1 MLDLHDFRFINRSFY
16 WRKSQEDF
24 KFHQIS
30 NKVVRFFMDMK
41 LFKSHFMKFNFQ
53 FKQVNNYKYHNKSYG
68 KILTVRLPCNPI
80 FPIGPIYLADHIHKC
95 FPDLE
100 QQFIDLAIIPSTQVS
115 KYLKRRID
123 QFRPHLII
131 FSWRDIQIYAPVDGR
146 SGNPLQNSF
155 EVFYSKNIFKKIRG
169 SWGGLKLIAS
179 HYEEIFRNTS
189 LVKMGLKRAEKYNKG
204 VKVILGG
211 GAVSVFYEQL
221 GSLLPK
227 GTIVSVGEGENLIEK
242 IIKGDSIEEERCYF
256 AGQKPRSKL
265 IHEQPGATIKTACDY
280 KYIRSIWPEF
290 NWYIEGGDY
299 YVGVQTKRGCPHNCC
314 FCVYTVV
321 EGKKVRVNPIDEVI
335 KEMKQLYD
343 LGVRGFWFTDAQF
356 IPTKKNIEDAK
367 LLLRAIKEQGWDDIN
382 WAAYIRADNI
392 DEELAQLMVDTGM
405 SYFEIGITSGSQEL
419 VRKMRLAYN
428 LETVLDNC
436 RMLVNAGFK
445 NHVSV
450 NYSFNVFDETPD
462 TIRQTISYHRELEN
476 IFGKGSVDPA
486 IFFIGLQ
493 PHTLLEKY
501 ALEKKILKPNYNP
514 MSMMPWTARKLLWNP
529 GSLGKRLGEVC
540 LEAFDN
546 KDDEFGKT
554 VINILER
561 QYGKSPLAESLKVRP
576 LAERKFA
583 ELKS

>member
-1 MLDLHDFRFINRSFY
+1 M
-16 WRKSQEDF
+16 EF
-24 KFHQIS
+24 KFPLKKSKRNS
-30 NKVVRFFMDMK
+30 NREFY
-41 LFKSHFMKFNFQ
+41 N
-53 FKQVNNYKYHNKSYG
+53 
-68 KILTVRLPCNPI
+68 KILVVRLPCNPI

-95 FPDLE
+95 FPQIN
-100 QQFIDLAIIPSTQVS
+100 QQFIDLAIVPSSNVR
-115 KYLKRRID
+115 KYLRRKID

-155 EVFYSKNIFKKIRG
+155 EVFYSNNIFKKIRG
-169 SWGGLKLIAS
+169 AWGGLKLITS
-179 HYEEIFRNTS
+179 HYEEINRNTS
-189 LVKMGLKRAEKYNKG
+189 LVKMGLNRAQKYNKS

-221 GSLLPK
+221 GNLLPK
-227 GTIVSVGEGENLIEK
+227 GTVISVGEGENLIEK
-242 IIKGDSIEEERCYF
+242 IIKGSSFEDERCYL
-256 AGQKPRSKL
+256 AGQKPRNKL
-265 IHEQPGATIKTACDY
+265 IHEQPSGTVKTACNY
-280 KYIRSIWPEF
+280 KYIKSIWSEF
-290 NWYIEGGDY
+290 DWYIEGGDY

-314 FCVYTVV
+314 FCVYAVV
-321 EGKKVRVNPIDEVI
+321 EGKKVRVNPVSEVI
-335 KEMKQLYD
+335 KEMKQLYEM
-343 LGVRGFWFTDAQF
+343 GVRGFWFTDAQF
-356 IPTKKNIEDAK
+356 IPAKKNIQDAK
-367 LLLRAIKEQGWDDIN
+367 LLLKAIKDQGWDDIK

-392 DEELAQLMVDTGM
+392 DRELAQLMVDTGM

-428 LETVLDNC
+428 LKIVLENC
-436 RMLVNAGFK
+436 RMLVEAGFK

-450 NYSFNVFDETPD
+450 NYSFNVFDETPS
-462 TIRQTISYHRELEN
+462 TIKQTIAYHRELEN
-476 IFGKGSVDPA
+476 IFGKGLVDPA

-501 ALEKKILKPNYNP
+501 ALENNILKPNYNP

-529 GSLGKRLGEVC
+529 GPLGKKLGEVC

-561 QYGKSPLAESLKVRP
+561 NYGKSSLDDSLKVRK
-576 LAERKFA
+576 LADRKHSVA
-583 ELKS
+583 KV

>member
-1 MLDLHDFRFINRSFY
+1 MEFNFSIKKRTNNTNREIF
-16 WRKSQEDF
+16 
-24 KFHQIS
+24 
-30 NKVVRFFMDMK
+30 NKV
-41 LFKSHFMKFNFQ
+41 L
-53 FKQVNNYKYHNKSYG
+53 
-68 KILTVRLPCNPI
+68 IVRLPCNPI

-95 FPDLE
+95 FPNIE
-100 QQFIDLAIIPSTQVS
+100 QQLIDLAIVPTKKVT
-115 KYLKRRID
+115 KYLKRKID

-155 EVFYSKNIFKKIRG
+155 EVFYSNNILKKIRG
-169 SWGGLKLIAS
+169 AWGGLKLITS
-179 HYEEIFRNTS
+179 HYEEINRNTY
-189 LVKMGLKRAEKYNKG
+189 LVKMGLNRAKKYNKSA
-204 VKVILGG
+204 KVILGG

-221 GSLLPK
+221 GNLLPK
-227 GTIVSVGEGENLIEK
+227 GTVISVGEGENLIEK
-242 IIKGDSIEEERCYF
+242 FIKGDSIREERCYL
-256 AGQKPRSKL
+256 AGEKPRNKL
-265 IHEQPGATIKTACDY
+265 IHEQPSGTVKTSCNY
-280 KYIRSIWPEF
+280 KYIKSIWAEF
-290 NWYIEGGDY
+290 DWYIEGGDY

-321 EGKKVRVNPIDEVI
+321 EGKKVRVNPVNEVI
-335 KEMKQLYD
+335 KEMKQLYEM
-343 LGVRGFWFTDAQF
+343 GVRGFWFTDAQF
-356 IPTKKNIEDAK
+356 IPTRNNIKDAK
-367 LLLRAIKEQGWDDIN
+367 LLLQAIKDQGWNDIK

-392 DEELAQLMVDTGM
+392 DRELAQLMVDTGM

-428 LETVLDNC
+428 LKTVLANC
-436 RMLVNAGFK
+436 KMLVEAGFN

-450 NYSFNVFDETPD
+450 NYSFNVFDETPN
-462 TIRQTISYHRELEN
+462 TIKQTIAYHRELEN
-476 IFGKGSVDPA
+476 IFGKGLVDPA

-501 ALEKKILKPNYNP
+501 ALENNILKPNYNP

-529 GSLGKRLGEVC
+529 GPLGKKLGEVC

-561 QYGKSPLAESLKVRP
+561 NYGKSSLDDSLKVP
-576 LAERKFA
+576 KLSERKLTTA
-583 ELKS
+583 KY